1 MTENPRSEASK
12 ANDDSEL
19 IDAAEDAPTG
29 AGASGG
35 NLQRDV
41 GTRSEEKAEQGN
53 LGVERVRDSDKEEG
67 ANLPR
72 CNDS

>member
-1 MTENPRSEASK
+1 MSHQRTADPNLIDEKDPQTEAS
-12 ANDDSEL
+12 
-19 IDAAEDAPTG
+19 G
-29 AGASGG
+29 ATPSASGTSGG

-41 GTRSEEKAEQGN
+41 ASRAEEKNAEGSP
-53 LGVERVRDSDKEEG
+53 GIERVRDSDKPEG

>member
-1 MTENPRSEASK
+1 MSDNPRTEASK
-12 ANDDSEL
+12 AHDDSDL

-29 AGASGG
+29 AGAAGG

-41 GTRSEEKAEQGN
+41 ASRGEEKAVQGN
-53 LGVERVRDSDKEEG
+53 PGVERVRDSDKEEG